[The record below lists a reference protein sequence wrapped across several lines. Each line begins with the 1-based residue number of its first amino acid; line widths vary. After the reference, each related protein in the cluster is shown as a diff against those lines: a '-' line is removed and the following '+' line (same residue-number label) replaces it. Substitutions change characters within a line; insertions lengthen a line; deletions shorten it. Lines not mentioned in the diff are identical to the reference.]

1 MPLEQIGAK
10 LQFFGKPK
18 SSILSSFS
26 NDIEDVERDQAY
38 RDDENDQEIESD
50 DPNANNLDEDESE
63 HLLDSAQSPQNEDMT
78 LLKLGG
84 VGGVQRSGSWGFDS
98 RSNNAK
104 SKFSTSLSD
113 SPEDGDRTQELTQSP
128 YTEKEPSPRTIPWRR
143 SSNSTNDDSNRTSEP
158 GRTSTSSSSAAAFS
172 LRSLSNRHSTSSNGS
187 SAGSSMRRLTSDEGH
202 TSSAS
207 TIGGHSS
214 STVTSEDAAVCS
226 ITSEKT
232 VTETG
237 LGIQSGDDD
246 YSQIGPRVQRIQSI
260 GRGFDVRKRRE
271 AEGLGRRGSLLA
283 GEERRNADEMEVDS
297 RDTTVQGT
305 AADDQ
310 TIEAEANAT
319 ADDTIASLIH
329 SPTQPQNPIEPISR
343 SPKPAGQPE
352 NYKSRLSSLT
362 LTAAAQSERSPEDSP
377 KFPPPEPRRHTGS
390 YALRSRSALSQ
401 SVGSSSGLQFGN
413 GQGRAAAR
421 KELAAA
427 RIAAANSALDTPRAS
442 VVQISGVGDEVL
454 LVHPQPRSSPANVA
468 SWQSTAN
475 AFSNLSQGESIST
488 ISPRTQPMEL
498 SIPASL
504 SDADR
509 APTERSP
516 IALASPDAP
525 SLLQQPL
532 SSPRVR
538 SPLTPSGSEGNIPT
552 SPFEAEMEKFSRESG
567 LGSLLE
573 PSQHHGRRSSGEPNM
588 NVEGGDRLSSR
599 PMIARSST
607 SLAGMN
613 VLRTPTTEEW
623 SRYLAKQGLD
633 PNLMSLAA
641 ANASAKSNANLGE
654 NIHLRSRTN
663 TSRSAVSGNPK
674 RRISDREFGMTPAS
688 MSSSTEA
695 LPHENILNQAN
706 DLMLA
711 EMIRQSSS
719 RQSRSSNAVESGR
732 DELDSVKEGESDEE
746 FDVED
751 ARERLSQAGE
761 DSESDEELSDDMAER
776 MRALHEAISRPPSR
790 RGTPAP
796 SESGRD
802 VQETVDLRRNLRWP
816 TRDTAAELAGYPL
829 PPQGEQRN
837 IQDFVIVDDIGRG
850 AYGLVKKARVRD
862 EKSGDPIGPE
872 FAIKYIIKSRIL
884 ADCWRRHKALG
895 PIPVEIHVLD
905 QLRRLAYPLPVD
917 VPAWSAEKL
926 FGCKSLISHPT
937 MVKTEEGDCVVNV
950 GHPSL
955 CMMVDFFE
963 DHEFYYMVMP
973 RFGTG
978 QDLFDYVESQPHGL
992 TTRHVRCI
1000 FGQLADGLRFLH
1012 ANNIVHRD
1020 VKDENV
1026 ILDGNGHIQLIDFG
1040 SAAHIHTRSTG
1051 SAAAANRLFDT
1062 FSGTLDY
1069 AAAEI
1074 LRGEKYGGK
1083 EQDVWALGVVGYV
1096 LLCGDCPFWNGE
1108 EAMEGLQEGTRAHT
1122 VLIDRRRP
1130 LSKAE
1135 AIEEINLHA
1144 GQDPALVAG
1153 ERDAFSGRPI
1163 VDVTEHTLT
1172 EEKVI
1177 LRRQEDIRGQSDGGG
1192 KLDDAADLILQCLSL
1207 DPSLRPTMDQ
1217 ICSHKFLLG
1226 DSGWFGQ
1233 QGWRNQTG

>member
-18 SSILSSFS
+18 SSILTFS
-26 NDIEDVERDQAY
+26 NEIEDEDQIY
-38 RDDENDQEIESD
+38 KSDKTNHDIDSEDQ
-50 DPNANNLDEDESE
+50 NVNNLEGEDLENRR
-63 HLLDSAQSPQNEDMT
+63 DSIHSPQNEDMT

-98 RSNNAK
+98 RSSNVRSN
-104 SKFSTSLSD
+104 FRNSLSD
-113 SPEDGDRTQELTQSP
+113 SPEEGDQKQELTKSP
-128 YTEKEPSPRTIPWRR
+128 FSEKEESPRSIPWRR
-143 SSNSTNDDSNRTSEP
+143 SSNSTHEDPNRVSEP
-158 GRTSTSSSSAAAFS
+158 GRTSTSTSSAAAFS

-214 STVTSEDAAVCS
+214 STVTSEDAAVSS
-226 ITSEKT
+226 ISSEKT
-232 VTETG
+232 ISGAG
-237 LGIQSGDDD
+237 LGIQSGEDD

-260 GRGFDVRKRRE
+260 GRGFDVRKRKE
-271 AEGLGRRGSLLA
+271 AEELSRRASLL
-283 GEERRNADEMEVDS
+283 ETKADEMEIDS

-305 AADDQ
+305 TTGDQ
-310 TIEAEANAT
+310 TVELETNAT
-319 ADDTIASLIH
+319 ADDTIATLTH
-329 SPTQPQNPIEPISR
+329 SPSRLQNQTEPLSR
-343 SPKPAGQPE
+343 SPKPAGQSE
-352 NYKSRLSSLT
+352 DYKSRLSSLT
-362 LTAAAQSERSPEDSP
+362 LTAAAQAERSPEESP

-401 SVGSSSGLQFGN
+401 SVGVSSGLQFGN

-442 VVQISGVGDEVL
+442 IVHISSVGDDVP
-454 LVHPQPRSSPANVA
+454 LVHPQPRSSPANVT
-468 SWQSTAN
+468 SWQSTIT
-475 AFSNLSQGESIST
+475 AFSNLSQGESLS
-488 ISPRTQPMEL
+488 TQPH
-498 SIPASL
+498 
-504 SDADR
+504 
-509 APTERSP
+509 
-516 IALASPDAP
+516 
-525 SLLQQPL
+525 

-552 SPFEAEMEKFSRESG
+552 SPFELEMEKFSRESG
-567 LGSLLE
+567 SGSLLE
-573 PSQHHGRRSSGEPNM
+573 ASHHHGRRSSGDPNTI
-588 NVEGGDRLSSR
+588 VEGGDRPSSR

-633 PNLMSLAA
+633 PTLMSIAA
-641 ANASAKSNANLGE
+641 ANATSKSSTNLLE
-654 NIHLRSRTN
+654 NMHLRSRTS
-663 TSRSAVSGNPK
+663 TSRSAVAGNPK

-688 MSSSTEA
+688 MNSSVEA
-695 LPHENILNQAN
+695 LPQEHLLNQPN
-706 DLMLA
+706 DLILA
-711 EMIRQSSS
+711 EMLRQSSN
-719 RQSRSSNAVESGR
+719 RQSRSSNAVDR
-732 DELDSVKEGESDEE
+732 DELGSVKENGSDEE

-802 VQETVDLRRNLRWP
+802 VEETVDLRRNLRWP

-829 PPQGEQRN
+829 PPQGEQRS

-926 FGCKSLISHPT
+926 FDCKSLNSHPT
-937 MVKTEEGDCVVNV
+937 MVKTEEGDCIVTV

-1108 EAMEGLQEGTRAHT
+1108 EAMEGLQDGTRAYN
-1122 VLIDRRRP
+1122 VLVDRRRP
-1130 LSKAE
+1130 LTKAE
-1135 AIEEINLHA
+1135 AIEEINLHS
-1144 GQDPALVAG
+1144 GQDPTLVAG

-1163 VDVTEHTLT
+1163 VDVSEHTLT

-1177 LRRQEDIRGQSDGGG
+1177 LRREKDIRGQSDGGG

-1207 DPSLRPTMDQ
+1207 DPCLRPTMDQ
-1217 ICSHKFLLG
+1217 ICSHRFLLG
-1226 DSGWFGQ
+1226 DSGWIGQ
-1233 QGWRNQTG
+1233 QDGAIK

>member
-1 MPLEQIGAK
+1 
-10 LQFFGKPK
+10 
-18 SSILSSFS
+18 
-26 NDIEDVERDQAY
+26 
-38 RDDENDQEIESD
+38 
-50 DPNANNLDEDESE
+50 
-63 HLLDSAQSPQNEDMT
+63 
-78 LLKLGG
+78 
-84 VGGVQRSGSWGFDS
+84 
-98 RSNNAK
+98 
-104 SKFSTSLSD
+104 
-113 SPEDGDRTQELTQSP
+113 
-128 YTEKEPSPRTIPWRR
+128 
-143 SSNSTNDDSNRTSEP
+143 
-158 GRTSTSSSSAAAFS
+158 
-172 LRSLSNRHSTSSNGS
+172 
-187 SAGSSMRRLTSDEGH
+187 MRRLTSDEGH

-214 STVTSEDAAVCS
+214 STVTSEDAAISS
-226 ITSEKT
+226 ISSEKT
-232 VTETG
+232 IGGKG
-237 LGIQSGDDD
+237 LGIESGEDE

-260 GRGFDVRKRRE
+260 GRGFDVRKRKE
-271 AEGLGRRGSLLA
+271 AEESGRTASLLTRK
-283 GEERRNADEMEVDS
+283 EEPIQTTNAVEMEIDS

-305 AADDQ
+305 AIGDQ
-310 TIEAEANAT
+310 TIEMEANAT
-319 ADDTIASLIH
+319 ADDTIASLTR
-329 SPTQPQNPIEPISR
+329 SPIKSQMQTEPLSR
-343 SPKPAGQPE
+343 SPKPAGQSE
-352 NYKSRLSSLT
+352 DYKTRLSSLT
-362 LTAAAQSERSPEDSP
+362 LTAAAQAERSPEESP

-442 VVQISGVGDEVL
+442 VVHISNAVGEVP
-454 LVHPQPRSSPANVA
+454 LVHPQPHSSPANVT
-468 SWQSTAN
+468 SWQATAN
-475 AFSNLSQGESIST
+475 AFTNLSQGESLST

-498 SIPASL
+498 SMSAIANNAELLPTAS
-504 SDADR
+504 SDA
-509 APTERSP
+509 S
-516 IALASPDAP
+516 
-525 SLLQQPL
+525 SLLQQPR

-538 SPLTPSGSEGNIPT
+538 SPLTPSGSEGNLPS
-552 SPFEAEMEKFSRESG
+552 SPFELEMERFSREG
-567 LGSLLE
+567 VPASLLE
-573 PSQHHGRRSSGEPNM
+573 AGQHNGRRSSGEPNM
-588 NVEGGDRLSSR
+588 SAEGVERLASR
-599 PMIARSST
+599 PLIARSST

-633 PNLMSLAA
+633 PSLMSLAA
-641 ANASAKSNANLGE
+641 ANTSSKSSTNLVE
-654 NIHLRSRTN
+654 NMHLRSRTS
-663 TSRSAVSGNPK
+663 TSRSAIASNPK

-688 MSSSTEA
+688 MNSSIEA
-695 LPHENILNQAN
+695 LPHESLSNQPN
-706 DLMLA
+706 DLILA
-711 EMIRQSSS
+711 EMLRQSSS
-719 RQSRSSNAVESGR
+719 RQSRSSNVAESGR
-732 DELDSVKEGESDEE
+732 DELDSVKEGESDDE

-761 DSESDEELSDDMAER
+761 ESESDEELSDDMAER

-802 VQETVDLRRNLRWP
+802 VEETVDLRRNLRWP
-816 TRDTAAELAGYPL
+816 TRDTAADLAGYPL

-862 EKSGDPIGPE
+862 EKSGNPIGPE

-905 QLRRLAYPLPVD
+905 QLRRLAYPLPAT
-917 VPAWSAEKL
+917 VPAWSAERL
-926 FGCKSLISHPT
+926 FDCKSLVSHPT
-937 MVKTEEGDCVVNV
+937 MVKTEEGDCIVTV

-1051 SAAAANRLFDT
+1051 SAANANRLFDT

-1074 LRGEKYGGK
+1074 LRGEKYGGRK
-1083 EQDVWALGVVGYV
+1083 GQFQVLQDCTPCSSLLISVKQWLKYNKVVCDYS
-1096 LLCGDCPFWNGE
+1096 C
-1108 EAMEGLQEGTRAHT
+1108 
-1122 VLIDRRRP
+1122 
-1130 LSKAE
+1130 
-1135 AIEEINLHA
+1135 EIKN
-1144 GQDPALVAG
+1144 
-1153 ERDAFSGRPI
+1153 
-1163 VDVTEHTLT
+1163 
-1172 EEKVI
+1172 
-1177 LRRQEDIRGQSDGGG
+1177 
-1192 KLDDAADLILQCLSL
+1192 
-1207 DPSLRPTMDQ
+1207 
-1217 ICSHKFLLG
+1217 
-1226 DSGWFGQ
+1226 
-1233 QGWRNQTG
+1233 

>member
-18 SSILSSFS
+18 SSILSSLTD
-26 NDIEDVERDQAY
+26 NEIEDGERDQAY
-38 RDDENDQEIESD
+38 EIDQEIE
-50 DPNANNLDEDESE
+50 PDEQKAEEQEGD
-63 HLLDSAQSPQNEDMT
+63 HRRDSIQLSQNEDMT

-98 RSNNAK
+98 RSNNNR
-104 SKFSTSLSD
+104 SKFRNSLSD
-113 SPEDGDRTQELTQSP
+113 SPEDGDHKQELTQSP
-128 YTEKEPSPRTIPWRR
+128 YAEKEPSPPSIPWRR
-143 SSNSTNDDSNRTSEP
+143 SSNSTNDDSNRSSEP

-187 SAGSSMRRLTSDEGH
+187 SAGSSMRHLTSDEGH
-202 TSSAS
+202 TSSTS

-214 STVTSEDAAVCS
+214 STVTSEDAAVSS
-226 ITSEKT
+226 ISSEKT

-237 LGIQSGDDD
+237 LGIQSGEDD

-260 GRGFDVRKRRE
+260 GRGFDIRKRRE

-283 GEERRNADEMEVDS
+283 GNADEMDVDS

-305 AADDQ
+305 AASDQ
-310 TIEAEANAT
+310 TIEMEANAT
-319 ADDTIASLIH
+319 ADDTIASLTR
-329 SPTQPQNPIEPISR
+329 SPTNLQNQTEPLSQ
-343 SPKPAGQPE
+343 SPKPVGQSE
-352 NYKSRLSSLT
+352 DYKSRLSTLT

-442 VVQISGVGDEVL
+442 VVHITGAADEVP
-454 LVHPQPRSSPANVA
+454 LVHPQPRSSPANVT
-468 SWQSTAN
+468 SWQSTAT
-475 AFSNLSQGESIST
+475 AFSNLSQGESLPT

-498 SIPASL
+498 SISAITTG
-504 SDADR
+504 SDR
-509 APTERSP
+509 VPTQRSP
-516 IALASPDAP
+516 IAHASPDAL

-552 SPFEAEMEKFSRESG
+552 SPFELEMDRLSRESA
-567 LGSLLE
+567 LTALLE
-573 PSQHHGRRSSGEPNM
+573 PSQHLGRRSSGEPNI
-588 NVEGGDRLSSR
+588 NAEGVDRVSSR

-633 PNLMSLAA
+633 PTLMSLAA
-641 ANASAKSNANLGE
+641 ANAASKSNANLAE

-688 MSSSTEA
+688 MSSSVEA
-695 LPHENILNQAN
+695 LPHENILNQPN
-706 DLMLA
+706 DLILA
-711 EMIRQSSS
+711 EMIRQSSN
-719 RQSRSSNAVESGR
+719 RQPRSSSAVESGR
-732 DELDSVKEGESDEE
+732 DELDSVKEDESDEE

-761 DSESDEELSDDMAER
+761 GSESDEELSDDMAER

-816 TRDTAAELAGYPL
+816 TRDMAAELAGYPL

-862 EKSGDPIGPE
+862 EKSGEPIGPE

-937 MVKTEEGDCVVNV
+937 MVKTEEGECVVTV

-1108 EAMEGLQEGTRAHT
+1108 EAMEGLQEGTRAYT
-1122 VLIDRRRP
+1122 VLTDRRRP

-1144 GQDPALVAG
+1144 GQDPTLVAG

-1177 LRRQEDIRGQSDGGG
+1177 LRRQEDIHGQSDGGG

-1207 DPSLRPTMDQ
+1207 DPCLRPTMDQ

-1233 QGWRNQTG
+1233 QGWRNQAS